1 MKLIFLCFI
10 FLTFQESVF
19 EITES
24 GGHSK
29 DEDVY
34 KKLFDDEILPVFPDI
49 PKNKHQPEYIREDLS
64 NALHKTSSDLTISEK
79 NLENNTLSSSPS
91 SDAIKISSIVKTT
104 NKMNISSPSLS
115 SSETLMK
122 ESYSSLYT
130 TSKSD
135 GTNKMNISP
144 SSSLSSETLMKES
157 NSSLFTSLKNDATN
171 KMSISSSSSSSS
183 SSSETLTEES
193 YSSLFTT
200 SKIDVERKN
209 NVEEETLFS
218 SAIILTIE
226 TSTESFTVEPTVEVK
241 EKNGINNQE
250 SSLTVTTLNRDVE
263 GSNTIHDKAKTVTP
277 VQNTEVKTV
286 SRVAF
291 TSSTETT
298 TNKIF
303 NEKNIK
309 EKSTENSN
317 MEYTKHETK
326 ATTVKSTT
334 SKCSLSEEDKK
345 LPVISN
351 EENLD
356 LKDLEKNPDKN
367 VCEMIDELSKKP
379 KQRHIYEKTQRPKRR
394 INRKSNFRLTKGHP
408 IRKRKMLRET

>member
-1 MKLIFLCFI
+1 MLNNN
-10 FLTFQESVF
+10 

-49 PKNKHQPEYIREDLS
+49 PMNKHQSEYIREDLS

-91 SDAIKISSIVKTT
+91 SDTIQISSIVKST
-104 NKMNISSPSLS
+104 NKMNISPSSLS
-115 SSETLMK
+115 LSETLMK
-122 ESYSSLYT
+122 ENSSSLYT

-135 GTNKMNISP
+135 GTNKMHISP

-171 KMSISSSSSSSS
+171 KMSISSS
-183 SSSETLTEES
+183 ETLTEES

-209 NVEEETLFS
+209 NVEEETSFS
-218 SAIILTIE
+218 SAIILKIE

-241 EKNGINNQE
+241 EDNGINNQE
-250 SSLTVTTLNRDVE
+250 SSLTVTTLNTGVE
-263 GSNTIHDKAKTVTP
+263 GSNTIHDKTTTVTP

-286 SRVAF
+286 SSVAF

-298 TNKIF
+298 TNKII

-309 EKSTENSN
+309 EKSTENNN
-317 MEYTKHETK
+317 MEYRKHETK

-356 LKDLEKNPDKN
+356 LKDLEKNPNKN

-379 KQRHIYEKTQRPKRR
+379 KQRRTYGKTQRPKRR

-408 IRKRKMLRET
+408 IRK